1 MAPLIAVPLF
11 LVSLAVTLGAAATFA
26 RRLDRLGA
34 HYGLPEV
41 LVGLLTAMA
50 ADGPEVSSALVAL
63 FKGAHEA
70 SVGVIVGSSA
80 FNLAAMFGLSALL
93 AGGVRVRRD
102 TLLLEGGVALAAT
115 GIVIALLLSALPAI
129 LAAALLALVVVPYLS
144 RVVGGP
150 RLASRLHAPWLVG
163 RAIVDKGDHH
173 PAAHREHHFATHRQ
187 LSLMGLDV
195 ALIVLGSVGM
205 VQAALSL
212 GERWGI
218 RPALIGV
225 LVLAPLTS
233 FPNALTGVRLG
244 LAERGEA
251 LLSEALNSNTINLV
265 AGIAAPALFVTLA
278 AHSTTDRIDLALL
291 AAITV
296 VTLTLLATRRGMRRL
311 GGATVLALYIVF
323 VVLQL
328 I

>member
-34 HYGLPEV
+34 RFGLPEV
-41 LVGLLTAMA
+41 LIGLLTAMA
-50 ADGPEVSSALVAL
+50 ADGPEVASALVAL

-80 FNLAAMFGLSALL
+80 FNLAAMVGLGALL

-102 TLLLEGGVALAAT
+102 TLLLEGGVALAVT

-129 LAAALLALVVVPYLS
+129 LAVALLALVVVPYLA

-212 GERWGI
+212 GDRWGI

-291 AAITV
+291 AAITLA
-296 VTLTLLATRRGMRRL
+296 TLTLLATRHGMRRL
-311 GGATVLALYIVF
+311 GGTAVLALYIVF